1 MTEQEL
7 KDKIKLYAHFLKEGN
22 KSPAGED
29 EYTSMISQVE
39 SDLLDLNND

>member
-29 EYTSMISQVE
+29 EFTAMISQVE
-39 SDLLDLNND
+39 SDLLDLKNN